1 MSFPCASANPQEEIE
16 DLEQQLYVQVNV
28 LAEDEDGQE
37 FHWTARLRLQEPL
50 LPLRAQWAEAHGVS
64 ETAVGF
70 EDFRDTDVDLQQ
82 TPAELGWNS
91 RNTVHLRAIPLD
103 PNFAERSAVPSVPL
117 AVPASK
123 VQPPKRARTETPEAA
138 STGVATSNVAAGKS
152 SVSPAASPLPNTSLS
167 VGASPPTA
175 TPAAGSACG
184 EDDEPIE
191 FDLTNPKRAGTGA
204 HERYEKYKKAKTRR
218 EAIRLG
224 ASLADIKHDLKK
236 GFARERR
243 G

>member
-1 MSFPCASANPQEEIE
+1 
-16 DLEQQLYVQVNV
+16 VQVNV

-70 EDFRDTDVDLQQ
+70 EDFRDTDVDLQR
-82 TPAELGWNS
+82 TPAELGWNN

-103 PNFAERSAVPSVPL
+103 PNFAERGAPAPPSTPL
-117 AVPASK
+117 AAPTSK

-138 STGVATSNVAAGKS
+138 SGGVATSSVAAEKPS
-152 SVSPAASPLPNTSLS
+152 VPSVSPAASSAPAQPKTPRTI
-167 VGASPPTA
+167 GASPPTA

-224 ASLADIKHDLKK
+224 ASQADIKHDLKK
-236 GFARERR
+236 GFARP